1 MAEEIRLW
9 QVTDKDALL
18 ACERRRLD
26 LETRLESWIAADV
39 SVLDPALMVIGRQV
53 ETDSGGFIDLL
64 CMNERGDLVVVELK
78 RDKTPREITAQVLD
92 YASWVK
98 DLSSQQVKEIADA
111 YFGTQGPLEKA
122 FQGRFGRELPD
133 TLNDDHSMLVVGS
146 EIDAS
151 SERIINYLSSSY
163 GVSINAA
170 TFQVFRSANGSELLA
185 RGFLIEPDQVEYQRR
200 TKGSSKRRANLTYE
214 QLDEIAKRNGVI
226 DVYRRCVTSLETAY
240 QKSTTRTS
248 VAFKASLNGGKHT
261 VFSLLPEE
269 SSHERGLR
277 FQVYTVRLAH
287 ILGVPEE
294 EIVRM
299 LPADRE
305 PWIYYKSAPEDY
317 RGYIGFIRNADEV
330 DKLVN
335 KLGAAKIDVV

>member
-9 QVTDKDALL
+9 QITDKDALME
-18 ACERRRLD
+18 CERRRLD
-26 LETRLESWIAADV
+26 LESRLEAWIAADV

-53 ETDSGGFIDLL
+53 ETDSGGFIDIL
-64 CMNERGDLVVVELK
+64 CLNESGDLVVVELK

-92 YASWVK
+92 YAAWVK

-111 YFGTQGPLEKA
+111 YFVTRGPLEKA

-170 TFQVFRSANGSELLA
+170 TFQVFRAADGSDLLA
-185 RGFLIEPDQVEYQRR
+185 RVFLIEPEQVEYQTR

-214 QLDEIAKRNGVI
+214 QLDEIAKRYGVA
-226 DVYRRCVTSLETAY
+226 DLYRRCVASLEPVY
-240 QKSTTRTS
+240 QKSTTRTA
-248 VAFKASLNGGKHT
+248 VTFKASLNGGKHT
-261 VFSLLPEE
+261 VFSLIPEE

-277 FQVYTVRLAH
+277 FQAYTVRLADV
-287 ILGVPEE
+287 LGVPEE
-294 EIVRM
+294 EVARM

-305 PWIYYKSAPEDY
+305 PWIYYKSAPENY
-317 RGYIGFIRNADEV
+317 RGYVGFLRNSADV
-330 DKLVN
+330 DKLVH
-335 KLGAAKIDVV
+335 KLAAGKTSVI